1 MRASSRRRVVRRAAL
16 ALTAPVLA
24 VLVAVSPAGP
34 AAAAPSDQPGGTS
47 GVLDSEALDRLQQRA
62 AEVQADLQQRQT
74 EVAAARQA
82 LTEAEAAVEAARS
95 SVAEAEG
102 ELARHRTVVA
112 AYASAVYRDGGAL
125 TPSPSCS
132 PVATPATS
140 SPHWAGSRRSTRTPP
155 RSSVQPSGSDGPRR
169 PSGWSPTPRWPTHR
183 GVPTG

>member
-125 TPSPSCS
+125 TPLTVLLAGGDPGDV
-132 PVATPATS
+132 VAALGWLEAVDAHTAEVVG
-140 SPHWAGSRRSTRTPP
+140 AAERQRRAASTQR
-155 RSSVQPSGSDGPRR
+155 VAADAALADAQ
-169 PSGWSPTPRWPTHR
+169 